1 MSNSIAGWVVETI
14 TGVARPVEETP
25 IINSSKGISLASGWL
40 LLGIGIVLVIFII
53 FFKRKFGGK
62 KPEFER
68 VIDSISPRIIR
79 AYYKA
84 TDNLEKALKRKGL
97 SDRKINGFFDY
108 LGSRESRY

>member
-1 MSNSIAGWVVETI
+1 M
-14 TGVARPVEETP
+14 TGVVRPE
-25 IINSSKGISLASGWL
+25 NSAASQQEAVQLASGWL
-40 LLGIGIVLVIFII
+40 LLGIGIVLVIFIV
-53 FFKRKFGGK
+53 FLKRKIGK
-62 KPEFER
+62 KPEFEM

-84 TDNLEKALKRKGL
+84 EDNLEKALKRKGL